1 MLEELIYQ
9 LEIKMFTDEEKKIWE
24 KQNIKKVEEKIYEKS
39 YKVNDEE
46 DELKFLDK
54 E

>member
-1 MLEELIYQ
+1 MAYTPEEA
-9 LEIKMFTDEEKKIWE
+9 KIWE
-24 KQNIKKVEEKIYEKS
+24 KQNMKEKEEEIYEKS

-46 DELKFLDK
+46 DELEFLDK